1 MGDESGDVARTAR
14 RKRVLSAIAEES
26 PVAPAAA
33 AELPSPNADFRD
45 QFTCDV
51 FKIFEF
57 FYNPD

>member
-1 MGDESGDVARTAR
+1 MGDEGGDVAWTVR

-33 AELPSPNADFRD
+33 AELLSPNADIRD

-57 FYNPD
+57 F